1 MRTAL
6 NHEGGMNVTVLEIL
20 KKDVVDNE
28 SGKWFYVLLTSPMWV
43 DNEDMDRKVS
53 EIFNL
58 SSG

>member
-1 MRTAL
+1 
-6 NHEGGMNVTVLEIL
+6 MNVTVLEIL